1 MFCWTQLLL
10 RYTNIFWEQ
19 TIKQNSLFFFIIIII
34 IIINVTFHWGCFFFH
49 PWISNRSI
57 YDVFST
63 EVLLKAAEDFQAAAK
78 TYQKCLNTV
87 DKTK

>member
-1 MFCWTQLLL
+1 MRMFTS
-10 RYTNIFWEQ
+10 Y
-19 TIKQNSLFFFIIIII
+19 
-34 IIINVTFHWGCFFFH
+34 FH
-49 PWISNRSI
+49 PQISNPSI

-78 TYQKCLNTV
+78 TYQKCLHRL